1 MLRRVYDAVIALAAR
16 PTAALWLFAIA
27 FAEAI
32 FLPIP
37 PDILLL
43 PMGLARPRL
52 AWRFAAI
59 TTIAS
64 VLGGGIGYFVG
75 YDLFNKLARP
85 LIHFYHYESGFAA
98 FQTGFAHWGGAII
111 LMQALLPIPYPVITI
126 ACGAA
131 KFNFAAFIALSLV
144 SRGARFF
151 LLAFLLRRYG
161 ESIRHFIEKRLGQ
174 ITMAAAAVLIL
185 LYLIFHFALAR

>member
-1 MLRRVYDAVIALAAR
+1 MLRRVYDGVIALAAR
-16 PTAALWLFAIA
+16 PTAALWLFVIA

-59 TTIAS
+59 STIGS
-64 VLGGGIGYFVG
+64 VMGGALGYFIGYA
-75 YDLFNKLARP
+75 LFNNLAQP
-85 LIHFYHYESGFAA
+85 IIHFYHYESGFAA
-98 FQTGFAHWGGAII
+98 FQAGFARWGYAII

-126 ACGAA
+126 ASGAA
-131 KFNFAAFIALSLV
+131 KFNFTAFIILSLL

-151 LLAFLLRRYG
+151 MEATLLRFFG
-161 ESIRHFIEKRLGQ
+161 EPAREFIEKRFGLVTASAG
-174 ITMAAAAVLIL
+174 VLIIAGFL
-185 LYLIFHFALAR
+185 LLKFT

>member
-64 VLGGGIGYFVG
+64 VLGGGFGYFTG
-75 YDLFNKLARP
+75 YALFNKLAQP
-85 LIHFYHYESGFAA
+85 IIHLYHYESGFAA
-98 FQTGFAHWGGAII
+98 FQAGFAHWGGAII

-151 LLAFLLRRYG
+151 LEATLLRYFG
-161 ESIRHFIEKRLGQ
+161 EPAREFIEKRLGLV
-174 ITMAAAAVLIL
+174 TASVGMLVVVGFML
-185 LYLIFHFALAR
+185 LKFA

>member
-1 MLRRVYDAVIALAAR
+1 MLRRVYDEVIALAAR
-16 PTAALWLFAIA
+16 PTASLWLFGIA

-43 PMGLARPRL
+43 PMGLARPRR

-64 VLGGGIGYFVG
+64 VAGGGLGYLVG
-75 YDLFNKLARP
+75 YALFNQLARP
-85 LIHFYHYESGFAA
+85 LIHFYHYEAGFAA
-98 FQTGFAHWGGAII
+98 FQAGFAHWGGAII

-131 KFNFAAFIALSLV
+131 KFNFASFIAFSLIG
-144 SRGARFF
+144 RGARFF
-151 LLAFLLRRYG
+151 LEATLLRFFG
-161 ESIRHFIEKRLGQ
+161 EPAREFIEKRLGLV
-174 ITMAAAAVLIL
+174 TAAAGTLIIAAFL
-185 LYLIFHFALAR
+185 LLKFA

>member
-1 MLRRVYDAVIALAAR
+1 MLRKLYDSVIALAAR
-16 PTAALWLFAIA
+16 PTAPLWLFAIS

-64 VLGGGIGYFVG
+64 VMGGGLGYFTG
-75 YDLFNKLARP
+75 YALFNQLARP
-85 LIHFYHYESGFAA
+85 IIHFYHYEAGFAA
-98 FQTGFAHWGGAII
+98 FQTDFSHWGAAVI

-131 KFNFAAFIALSLV
+131 KYNFAAFIGLSLL

-151 LLAFLLRRYG
+151 LEATLLRVFG
-161 ESIRHFIEKRLGQ
+161 EPARLFIEKRLGLV
-174 ITMAAAAVLIL
+174 TAAAGAAIIAAFL
-185 LYLIFHFALAR
+185 LLKFA